1 MTVLL
6 AIMQHLHLKTRVK
19 RCAKDFQLL
28 RDKQQRLIEHY
39 WFVYS
44 VDTITSSGEFET
56 FSMILDHDELHEILN
71 YVQKNFSS
79 LLSVNVSMYDK
90 DGDFISERDI
100 TKLFATPN

>member
-1 MTVLL
+1 M
-6 AIMQHLHLKTRVK
+6 
-19 RCAKDFQLL
+19 
-28 RDKQQRLIEHY
+28 EHY
-39 WFVYS
+39 WFAYS